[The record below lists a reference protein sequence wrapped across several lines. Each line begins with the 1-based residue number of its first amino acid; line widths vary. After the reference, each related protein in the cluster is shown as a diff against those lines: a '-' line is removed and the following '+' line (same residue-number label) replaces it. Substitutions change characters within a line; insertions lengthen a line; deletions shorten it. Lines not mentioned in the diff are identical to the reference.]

1 MRRGRAWQQFRLL
14 QPCLLPDLQVR
25 CNTKHKEALPHQH
38 QPLLHWTPSVRSR
51 VHSSRPRQPGPA
63 EHFRVDLWLRIQW
76 LSVGKEQGT
85 AHHEAQ
91 PVSGKAELQNSRS
104 YGRYLPVALHSSS
117 WQLTNSFSNSSVLCQ
132 CKWWI
137 SRWKCRSELKI
148 IILYFTFLWDR

>member
-1 MRRGRAWQQFRLL
+1 MWRGRAWQQFRLL
-14 QPCLLPDLQVR
+14 QPCLLPDLQMR
-25 CNTKHKEALPHQH
+25 RNTKHKEALPHQH

-51 VHSSRPRQPGPA
+51 VHGSRPRQPGPA